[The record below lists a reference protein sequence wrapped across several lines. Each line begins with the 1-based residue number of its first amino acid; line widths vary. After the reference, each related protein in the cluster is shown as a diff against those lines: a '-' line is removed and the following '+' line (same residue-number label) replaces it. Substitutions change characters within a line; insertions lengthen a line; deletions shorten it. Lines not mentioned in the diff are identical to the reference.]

1 MSILKAV
8 AVVSVSLLALL
19 GGFAVISAINTVR
32 ERRRKEDESVDIPEK
47 QDPET
52 AGKIEA
58 HREQIVKIWAK
69 IHDID
74 KELSTVKDT
83 HALSISQLRY
93 KVEKLEK
100 RVADDECRIDIVKG
114 VYNIPNDNIV
124 YTIPNNNEKDIS
136 DEEES

>member
-1 MSILKAV
+1 MLISILKAV

-32 ERRRKEDESVDIPEK
+32 ERRRKEAESVDIPEK

-52 AGKIEA
+52 AGQIDA
-58 HREQIVKIWAK
+58 HREQIVKIWA
-69 IHDID
+69 
-74 KELSTVKDT
+74 
-83 HALSISQLRY
+83 SIGQLKY

-100 RVADDECRIDIVKG
+100 RVADDEYRIDLVKG
-114 VYNIPNDNIV
+114 VYNIQAD
-124 YTIPNNNEKDIS
+124 NNEQKDIS